1 VVLPEN
7 VICWPATNDAGIGVI
22 ETERFTAASE
32 GTASKDRIKVTAM
45 NRTDLLRRER
55 IMTSIR

>member
-1 VVLPEN
+1 

-45 NRTDLLRRER
+45 NKTDLLRRER